1 MNAYLLSLTIFSYRI
16 AWIKLESSS
25 WLYQLLKLV
34 FILWIAVPGKGVE
47 EREE

>member
-16 AWIKLESSS
+16 DWIELESSS
-25 WLYQLLKLV
+25 WFYQLLKLV
-34 FILWIAVPGKGVE
+34 FILWIAVPSKGVE